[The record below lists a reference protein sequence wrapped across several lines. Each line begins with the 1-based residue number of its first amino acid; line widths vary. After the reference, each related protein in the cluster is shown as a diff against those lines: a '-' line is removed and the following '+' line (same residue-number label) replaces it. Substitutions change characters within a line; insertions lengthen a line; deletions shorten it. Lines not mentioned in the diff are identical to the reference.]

1 MGINKPV
8 RIAITG
14 PESTGKSE
22 LCISLS
28 KYFNEPFVDEYSR
41 EFLAK
46 TGGAYNYYD
55 ILKIAE
61 GQYQK
66 ETDLLSTAPNYLF
79 CDTDFLV
86 THIWAKVRYGK
97 SHQWIE
103 KMIRQESYDFTL
115 LCQVDLPW
123 EYDPLRENP
132 QNRDYLFNLFKD
144 ELIKLDYPFGIVTG
158 TGSERLQN
166 AIRLLKS
173 KGFVPIVNA

>member
-41 EFLAK
+41 EYLAQ
-46 TGGAYNYYD
+46 TGGAYDYND
-55 ILKIAE
+55 LLKIAK
-61 GQYQK
+61 GQFQR
-66 ETDLLSTAPNYLF
+66 ETDLLSSPPNYLF

-86 THIWAKVRYGK
+86 THIWSIVRYGK

-103 KMIRQESYDFTL
+103 EMILQEPYDFTL

-123 EYDPLRENP
+123 EYDPLRKNP
-132 QNRDYLFNLFKD
+132 QNRDYIFNLFKD
-144 ELIKLDYPFGIVTG
+144 ELIKLNCPYGIVTG

-173 KGFVPIVNA
+173 NGFVPNVSV